1 MGRSCSSTGLLLWD
15 YRFHLSSLYRPHLSQ
30 HLTVTRCTEIGLR
43 HIEAEQTV
51 EVIGHGLREFDE
63 FLVAF
68 LVRYGNLVLHWD
80 GEVLTGFILVLIVF
94 FIDFVY
100 FNFLFALDVDVG
112 VVYLSLK
119 VEPTILNNRSSSN
132 PLDSSSLG
140 LQCSLNF

>member
-1 MGRSCSSTGLLLWD
+1 MQTIDVDLLGIGGVLV
-15 YRFHLSSLYRPHLSQ
+15 L

-68 LVRYGNLVLHWD
+68 LVRHGNLVLHWD
-80 GEVLTGFILVLIVF
+80 GEVLAGFILVLIVF

-112 VVYLSLK
+112 VVYLSLHHAVSGK
-119 VEPTILNNRSSSN
+119 EHRGEDKQKSFLHF
-132 PLDSSSLG
+132 
-140 LQCSLNF
+140 Q